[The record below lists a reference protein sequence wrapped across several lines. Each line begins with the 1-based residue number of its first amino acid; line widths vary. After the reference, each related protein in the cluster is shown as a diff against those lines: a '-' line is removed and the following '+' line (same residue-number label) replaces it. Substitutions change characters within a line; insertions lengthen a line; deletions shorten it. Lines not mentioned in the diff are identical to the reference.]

1 MVSIDLGDRV
11 AVVTG
16 ASSGMGA
23 ETARVMARC
32 GATVVATG
40 RDQGRLDAVVDEIA
54 TEGGTAVAVA
64 ADLAHGDSA
73 QTIVRAAQELAGRID
88 VLVLAAGQFAS
99 TPFATT
105 SQEEL
110 DDLWSVHVRAPFL
123 LLQSALPLLS
133 DRSSVLFYSSTVAQ
147 VGFAP
152 YAAYSAVKGAVDALA
167 RSLAIELAPR
177 TRVNVLAPGF
187 TGTPMVFDQFPGAPG
202 LEDGI
207 VSKTPV
213 GFLGGPESIAYLAAY
228 LASDMGGY
236 VAGTRMV
243 VDGGWT
249 AQGWQP

>member
-32 GATVVATG
+32 GASVVATG
-40 RDQGRLDAVVDEIA
+40 RDPARLDAVVGQIGA
-54 TEGGTAVAVA
+54 EGGTAVGVV
-64 ADLAHGDSA
+64 ADLAHRDSA
-73 QTIVRAAQELAGRID
+73 QAIVTAAQELGGRID
-88 VLVLAAGQFAS
+88 VLALAAGHFAS

-105 SQEEL
+105 SQQEL
-110 DDLWSVHVRAPFL
+110 DELWAVHVRAPFF
-123 LLQSALPLLS
+123 LLQSALSLLS
-133 DRSSVLFYSSTVAQ
+133 ERSSVLFYSSTVAQ

-152 YAAYSAVKGAVDALA
+152 YAAYSAVKGAVEALA
-167 RSLAIELAPR
+167 KSLAIELAPR

-213 GFLGGPESIAYLAAY
+213 GFLGGPESIAFLAAY

>member
-1 MVSIDLGDRV
+1 MVSIDLGGRI

-40 RDQGRLDAVVDEIA
+40 RDQGRLDAVVEEIA
-54 TEGGTAVAVA
+54 AEGGTAVAVV

-73 QTIVRAAQELAGRID
+73 QAIVAAAEKVGGRID
-88 VLVLAAGQFAS
+88 ILALAAGHFVS
-99 TPFATT
+99 TPFAST
-105 SQEEL
+105 SAQEL
-110 DDLWSVHVRAPFL
+110 DDVWAVHVRAPFL

-133 DRSSVLFYSSTVAQ
+133 EGSSVLFFSSTVAQ

-152 YAAYSAVKGAVDALA
+152 YAAYSAGKGAIEALA
-167 RSLAIELAPR
+167 RSLSIELAAR

-187 TGTPMVFDQFPGAPG
+187 TGTPMVFKQFADAPG

-207 VSKTPV
+207 VAKTPV